1 MDNKTK
7 YLLSK
12 NQNPLFKE
20 LTINRLKK
28 NNKIL
33 ISKYQNNENN
43 SVKVKTSADQ
53 LKKIQ
58 KDNNLTNYKNS
69 ILKHIRISDNSQNVM
84 GKSLH
89 KNTIYDLSD
98 LINNLNTVKSHSIN
112 IKQKNSIITNIN
124 NKNKRNT
131 GSYSIGKISRKTI
144 DKEKD
149 LNNNDFQLSSKTFNF
164 NNINKNEFALSGRI
178 NLGGNKVFKKN
189 SHDIARNIDNID
201 IDNLISKFKQYKII
215 NKSTDKNN
223 ININLNINNIQNI
236 QNIQNIETIDIN
248 KIKPNQR
255 LLLIK
260 NDIFNSYINCGKEYK
275 DKNTHDQHF
284 KTLQNYSL

>member
-260 NDIFNSYINCGKEYK
+260 NDIFNSYINCGKE
-275 DKNTHDQHF
+275 
-284 KTLQNYSL
+284 